1 MMIAKRLVL
10 ATLVL
15 VAVITAMLL
24 VMKDKIMLGAE
35 AYLYGYPLVMMETT
49 RIQSAKYIGP
59 ENQLRMVRQFPN
71 AQFKEVVRPN
81 VDTLYTTAF
90 LSMKEGP
97 WAFEMPAN
105 NKRYEL
111 MPFMDAWTNVFAS
124 PGTRTSGNQGGTYL
138 LAGPEWNG
146 QVPKGMTLLKS
157 PTDMVWLIGRT
168 QTNGTADFATVH
180 ELQNRLRL
188 SKWPQPPDSLS
199 ASTDSKRD
207 AQPSWQVSTEPSL
220 TPVAQMKALN
230 TTEFFNRLMKL
241 MVSNPPS
248 PEDAPLLARLA
259 QLEIKPGQAVHL
271 SGSNALSFSLGRWIA
286 NQRVMKALNTKA
298 QDGSWSYPPLNLGRY
313 GTDYNTRAAVAM
325 VGLGANLP
333 EDAMYP
339 NTVLDHQGQALN
351 GKHRYRLHFA
361 ANALPPV
368 KAFWSITAY
377 GADEFLIDNPLQRF
391 AIGDRDPLVFNA
403 DGSLDLWVQATPP
416 SQKEAAA
423 NWLPVQMGAP
433 FLLNARLYW
442 PEDKALNGQWKMP
455 VVERLN

>member
-90 LSMKEGP
+90 ISMKEGP

-298 QDGSWSYPPLNLGRY
+298 QDGSWSDPPLNLGRY

-442 PEDKALNGQWKMP
+442 PKDKALNGQWKMP

>member
-90 LSMKEGP
+90 ISMKEGP

-188 SKWPQPPDSLS
+188 TKWLQPPDSLS

-207 AQPSWQVSTEPSL
+207 APPSWQVSTEPSL

>member
-15 VAVITAMLL
+15 VAVITATLL

-90 LSMKEGP
+90 ISMKEGP

-241 MVSNPPS
+241 MVGNPPS

-271 SGSNALSFSLGRWIA
+271 SASNALSFSLGRWIA
-286 NQRVMKALNTKA
+286 NQRVMKTLNTKS

>member
-90 LSMKEGP
+90 ISMKEGP

-124 PGTRTSGNQGGTYL
+124 PGTRTSGNQGVTYL

-188 SKWPQPPDSLS
+188 TKWPQPPDSLS

-271 SGSNALSFSLGRWIA
+271 STSNALSFSLGRWIA
-286 NQRVMKALNTKA
+286 NQRVIKALNTKA

-333 EDAMYP
+333 EDALYP
-339 NTVLDHQGQALN
+339 NTALDHQGQALN

-377 GADEFLIDNPLQRF
+377 GADEFLIDNPMQRF

-416 SQKEAAA
+416 SQKEAAS

>member
-90 LSMKEGP
+90 ISMKEGP

-188 SKWPQPPDSLS
+188 TKWPQPPDSLS

-271 SGSNALSFSLGRWIA
+271 SASNALSFSLGRWIA

-298 QDGSWSYPPLNLGRY
+298 QDGSWSYPPSNLGRY

>member
-90 LSMKEGP
+90 ISMKEGP

>member
-90 LSMKEGP
+90 ISMKEGP

-188 SKWPQPPDSLS
+188 SKWPQPPDSQS

-271 SGSNALSFSLGRWIA
+271 SASNALSFSLGRWIA

-298 QDGSWSYPPLNLGRY
+298 QDGSWSYPPSNLGRY

-416 SQKEAAA
+416 SEKEAAA

>member
-90 LSMKEGP
+90 ISMKEGP

-199 ASTDSKRD
+199 ASTDSKKD

-416 SQKEAAA
+416 SEKEAAA

>member
-1 MMIAKRLVL
+1 MKTAKRILT
-10 ATLVL
+10 AALVL
-15 VAVITAMLL
+15 VAMVAAMLL
-24 VMKDKIMLGAE
+24 VMKDKIKLGAE
-35 AYLYGYPLVMMETT
+35 AYLYGYPLVIMETT

-71 AQFKEVVRPN
+71 AQFKDVVRPN

-90 LSMKEGP
+90 ISMKEGP

-271 SGSNALSFSLGRWIA
+271 SASNALSFSLGRWIA

>member
-90 LSMKEGP
+90 ISMKEGP

-298 QDGSWSYPPLNLGRY
+298 QDGSWSYPPSNLGRY

-403 DGSLDLWVQATPP
+403 DGSLDLWGQATPP

>member
-90 LSMKEGP
+90 ISMKEGP
-97 WAFEMPAN
+97 WVFEMPAN
-105 NKRYEL
+105 DKRYEL

-271 SGSNALSFSLGRWIA
+271 SWSNALSFSLGRWIA

-416 SQKEAAA
+416 SQKEAAS

>member
-1 MMIAKRLVL
+1 MKIAKRILI
-10 ATLVL
+10 AALVL
-15 VAVITAMLL
+15 VALVAAMLL
-24 VMKDKIMLGAE
+24 IKKDKIMLGAE
-35 AYLYGYPLVMMETT
+35 AYLYGYPLVIMETT
-49 RIQSAKYIGP
+49 RVQSAKYIGP

-71 AQFKEVVRPN
+71 AHFKDVVRPN

-90 LSMKEGP
+90 ISMKEGP
-97 WAFEMPAN
+97 WVFEMPAN
-105 NKRYEL
+105 DKRYEL

-124 PGTRTSGNQGGTYL
+124 PGTRTSGNQGATYL
-138 LAGPEWNG
+138 LTGPEWDG
-146 QVPKGMTLLKS
+146 QVPKDMTLLKS

-168 QTNGTADFATVH
+168 QTNGAADFATVH

-188 SKWPQPPDSLS
+188 TKWPMPENPTS
-199 ASTDSKRD
+199 ANTDSKRD
-207 AQPSWQVSTEPSL
+207 AIPDWQVSLEPSL
-220 TPVAQMKALN
+220 APVAQMKALS
-230 TTEFFNRLMKL
+230 TPEFFNRLMQL
-241 MVSNPPS
+241 MVSHPAS
-248 PEDAPLLARLA
+248 KEDAPLIERLA
-259 QLEIKPGQAVHL
+259 HLEIKPGQAVHL
-271 SGSNALSFSLGRWIA
+271 SWSNALSFSLGRWIA
-286 NQRVMKALNTKA
+286 TQRVMKALNTKA

-333 EDAMYP
+333 EDAVYP
-339 NTVLDHQGQALN
+339 NTALDHQGQALN

-377 GADEFLIDNPLQRF
+377 GADEFLIDNPMQRF

>member
-71 AQFKEVVRPN
+71 AQFKDVVRPN

-90 LSMKEGP
+90 ISMKEGP

-188 SKWPQPPDSLS
+188 TKWLQPPDSLS

-333 EDAMYP
+333 EDAVYP
-339 NTVLDHQGQALN
+339 NTALDHQGQALN

-403 DGSLDLWVQATPP
+403 DGSLDLWVQATSP

>member
-15 VAVITAMLL
+15 VAVITATLL

-90 LSMKEGP
+90 ISMKEGP

-124 PGTRTSGNQGGTYL
+124 PGTRTSGNQGATYL
-138 LAGPEWNG
+138 LAGPEWKG

-188 SKWPQPPDSLS
+188 TKWLQPPDSLS

-207 AQPSWQVSTEPSL
+207 AQAGWQVSNEPSL
-220 TPVAQMKALN
+220 PPVAQMKALN

-241 MVSNPPS
+241 MVGNPPS

-333 EDAMYP
+333 EDAAYP
-339 NTVLDHQGQALN
+339 NTALDHQGQALN

-416 SQKEAAA
+416 SEKEAAA

>member
-15 VAVITAMLL
+15 VAVVTSMLL

-90 LSMKEGP
+90 ISMKEGP

-124 PGTRTSGNQGGTYL
+124 PGTRTSGNQGVTYL

-188 SKWPQPPDSLS
+188 TKWPQPPDSLS

-339 NTVLDHQGQALN
+339 NTALDHQGQALN

-442 PEDKALNGQWKMP
+442 PEDKALNGPWKMP

>member
-1 MMIAKRLVL
+1 MKTAKRILT
-10 ATLVL
+10 AALVL
-15 VAVITAMLL
+15 VALVAAMLL

-35 AYLYGYPLVMMETT
+35 AYLYGYPLVIMETT
-49 RIQSAKYIGP
+49 RLQSAKYIGP

-71 AQFKEVVRPN
+71 AQFKDVVRPN

-90 LSMKEGP
+90 ISMKEGP
-97 WAFEMPAN
+97 WVFEMSAN
-105 NKRYEL
+105 DKRYEL

-124 PGTRTSGNQGGTYL
+124 PGTRTSGNQGATYL
-138 LAGPEWNG
+138 LAGPEWDG
-146 QVPKGMTLLKS
+146 QVPMGMTLLKS
-157 PTDMVWLIGRT
+157 PTNMVWLIGRT

-188 SKWPQPPDSLS
+188 SKWTTPENS
-199 ASTDSKRD
+199 ASANTDSKRD
-207 AQPSWQVSTEPSL
+207 AKPDWQVSLEPSIA
-220 TPVAQMKALN
+220 PVAQMKALS
-230 TTEFFNRLMKL
+230 TPEFFNRLMQL
-241 MVSNPPS
+241 MVSHPAS
-248 PEDAPLLARLA
+248 KEDAPLIERLA

-271 SGSNALSFSLGRWIA
+271 SWSNALSFSLGRWIA
-286 NQRVMKALNTKA
+286 NQRVMQALNTKA

-339 NTVLDHQGQALN
+339 NTALDHQGQALN

-377 GADEFLIDNPLQRF
+377 GADEFLIDNPMQRF

-416 SQKEAAA
+416 SQKEAAS

-455 VVERLN
+455 AVERLN

>member
-90 LSMKEGP
+90 ISMKEGP

-271 SGSNALSFSLGRWIA
+271 SASNALSFSLGRWIA

-298 QDGSWSYPPLNLGRY
+298 QDGSWSYPPSNLGRY

-377 GADEFLIDNPLQRF
+377 GADEFLIDNPMQRF
-391 AIGDRDPLVFNA
+391 AIGDRDRLVFNA

-416 SQKEAAA
+416 SEKEAAA

>member
-15 VAVITAMLL
+15 VAVITATLL

-90 LSMKEGP
+90 ISMKEGP

-124 PGTRTSGNQGGTYL
+124 PGTRTSGNQGVTYL

-188 SKWPQPPDSLS
+188 TKWLQPPDSLS

-207 AQPSWQVSTEPSL
+207 AQAGWQVSTEPSL
-220 TPVAQMKALN
+220 PPVAQMKALN

-333 EDAMYP
+333 EDAAYP
-339 NTVLDHQGQALN
+339 NTALDHQGQALN

>member
-90 LSMKEGP
+90 ISMKEGP

-188 SKWPQPPDSLS
+188 SKWPQPPDSQS

-298 QDGSWSYPPLNLGRY
+298 QDGSWSYPPSNLGRY

-416 SQKEAAA
+416 SQKEAAS

>member
-90 LSMKEGP
+90 ISMKEGP

-333 EDAMYP
+333 EDAVYP
-339 NTVLDHQGQALN
+339 NTALDHQGQALN

-377 GADEFLIDNPLQRF
+377 GADEFLIDNPMQRF

>member
-1 MMIAKRLVL
+1 MKTAKRILT
-10 ATLVL
+10 AALVL
-15 VAVITAMLL
+15 VALVAAMLL

-35 AYLYGYPLVMMETT
+35 AYLYGYPLVIMETT
-49 RIQSAKYIGP
+49 RLQSAKYIGP

-71 AQFKEVVRPN
+71 AQFKDVVRPN

-90 LSMKEGP
+90 ISMKEGP
-97 WAFEMPAN
+97 WVFEMPAN
-105 NKRYEL
+105 DKRYEL

-124 PGTRTSGNQGGTYL
+124 PGTRTTGNQGANYL
-138 LAGPEWNG
+138 LAGPEWDG

-168 QTNGTADFATVH
+168 QTNGAADFETVH
-180 ELQNRLRL
+180 ALQNRLRL
-188 SKWPQPPDSLS
+188 TKWATPENTTS
-199 ASTDSKRD
+199 ANTDSKKD
-207 AQPSWQVSTEPSL
+207 AKPDWQVSLEPSL
-220 TPVAQMKALN
+220 APVAQMKALS
-230 TTEFFNRLMKL
+230 TPEFFNRLMQL
-241 MVSNPPS
+241 MVSHPAS
-248 PEDAPLLARLA
+248 KEDAPLIERLA

-271 SGSNALSFSLGRWIA
+271 SWSNALSFSLGRWIA
-286 NQRVMKALNTKA
+286 NQRVMKTLNTKA

-333 EDAMYP
+333 EDAAYP
-339 NTVLDHQGQALN
+339 NTALDHQGQSLN

-377 GADEFLIDNPLQRF
+377 GADEFLIDNPMQRF
-391 AIGDRDPLVFNA
+391 AIGDRDRLVFNA